1 MDNKE
6 KERKGGLSGR
16 ALRIW
21 GLLFLTLGVIGRGV
35 LQTGLLG
42 IGQVSDQQL
51 LESMQHSQG
60 AMVIAT
66 VSLILQAVE
75 TCAAPIFAFL
85 LVEGFVHTS
94 DWKKYLMRVAGV
106 ALLCEIPFNMVSS
119 GSFIELDSR
128 NPVFG
133 LVLGMIL
140 LCFYKR
146 YSETTIQDRLIKV
159 VVTLAG
165 FLWAAMLG
173 IESGICLVLIICVLW
188 GFRENPMI
196 RNFAGA
202 IAAVVCTAM
211 SPFYMAAP
219 MGFLVIHFYN
229 GEKGSGNRMVQY
241 LYYPVLM
248 LVVGVVAA
256 FIL

>member
-1 MDNKE
+1 MDNRE
-6 KERKGGLSGR
+6 KERKSGLSGR
-16 ALRIW
+16 GLRIW
-21 GLLFLTLGVIGRGV
+21 GLLFLTLGVIGRGI

-51 LESMQHSQG
+51 LETMQNSQG

-66 VSLILQAVE
+66 ASLILQAVE

-85 LVEGFVHTS
+85 LVEGFIHTS
-94 DWKKYLMRVAGV
+94 DWKKYLARVAGA
-106 ALLCEIPFNMVSS
+106 ALLCEIPFNLVSS
-119 GSFIELDSR
+119 GDLLALNSR

-133 LVLGMIL
+133 LLLGLII

-146 YSETTIQDRLIKV
+146 FGESTMQDRMIKV

-173 IESGICLVLIICVLW
+173 IESGICLVLIICILW
-188 GFRENPMI
+188 AFRENPLV

-202 IAAVVCTAM
+202 VAAVVCTAM

-229 GEKGSGNRMVQY
+229 GDKGSGNRTMQY
-241 LYYPVLM
+241 LYYPVL
-248 LVVGVVAA
+248 LLAIGVVAA
-256 FIL
+256 FVL

>member
-1 MDNKE
+1 MENKD

-21 GLLFLTLGVIGRGV
+21 GMLFLTLGMIGRGV

-51 LESMQHSQG
+51 LEAMQNSQG

-66 VSLILQAVE
+66 ASLILQAVE

-94 DWKKYLMRVAGV
+94 DWKRYLLRVAGV
-106 ALLCEIPFNMVSS
+106 ALLCEIPFNLISS
-119 GSFIELDSR
+119 GSLIAMNSR

-133 LVLGMIL
+133 LVLGLIM
-140 LCFYKR
+140 LCFYR
-146 YSETTIQDRLIKV
+146 RFSESTMQDRMIKV
-159 VVTLAG
+159 VVSLAG

-173 IESGICLVLIICVLW
+173 IESGICLVLIICILW
-188 GFRENPMI
+188 AFRENPMI

-219 MGFLVIHFYN
+219 MGFLVVHFYN
-229 GEKGSGNRMVQY
+229 GDKGNGNRIVQY
-241 LYYPVLM
+241 LYYPVMM
-248 LVVGVVAA
+248 LIVGVISA
-256 FIL
+256 FVL